1 MKMVKKIICFSLLL
15 LLVAS
20 CATSNQQV
28 KQQNVHELFSE
39 RIVRDSIFLRDSVS
53 LVQRADTVF
62 LERVRTLYRDRVRVD
77 TFMLCD
83 TIYSERVERVEVER
97 SRNLSG
103 YLTAF
108 VLLLLLLLSGLPQK
122 IWCFLKKL

>member
-97 SRNLSG
+97 SRNLSC